1 MSLVFGSAGTKSLT
15 MKPAPPVK
23 VVLSAVAT
31 SPSSKSPL
39 VVVVRLPLFGEV
51 LVVDAAIITSRE
63 FDVATPEYS
72 RMAKRNGPETVIVT
86 VMVLAPPA
94 MFSA

>member
-15 MKPAPPVK
+15 AKPAPPVK

-39 VVVVRLPLFGEV
+39 TVIVRFPLFGDV
-51 LVVDAAIITSRE
+51 LVADAAATASGE
-63 FDVATPEYS
+63 FAVATPEYS
-72 RMAKRNGPETVIVT
+72 SMAKRNGPETVIVT

>member
-15 MKPAPPVK
+15 VKPAPPVK

-31 SPSSKSPL
+31 SPSSKSPFT
-39 VVVVRLPLFGEV
+39 VVVRLPLFGDV
-51 LVVDAAIITSRE
+51 LVADAATTASRE
-63 FDVATPEYS
+63 FDDATPEYS
-72 RMAKRNGPETVIVT
+72 RMAMRNGPETVIVT
-86 VMVLAPPA
+86 VIVLEPPA

>member
-1 MSLVFGSAGTKSLT
+1 MVFGAAGTKSL
-15 MKPAPPVK
+15 MVKPAPPVN

-31 SPSSKSPL
+31 SPSSKSPF

-51 LVVDAAIITSRE
+51 LVVDAATATSKE
-63 FDVATPEYS
+63 FDIDTPEYS
-72 RMAKRNGPETVIVT
+72 RMAKRSGPETIIVT
-86 VMVLAPPA
+86 VIVLEPPA